1 MTLSHRFLTKKVCKL
16 SYHTPICPLNT
27 HTPNQYSLILSM
39 PSLLFLSKLS
49 CFQYLS
55 SSVHHYTG
63 FNLLWRLENIVSTPK
78 FETFASDYIKHFM
91 PGVVTSGEFRD
102 YFVNYFRMESMEIR
116 DQIVALDWDN
126 LFYSTGMPTDVP
138 DFSNSLSRDAMALAN
153 EWKQGTGKGRSVG
166 T

>member
-1 MTLSHRFLTKKVCKL
+1 MMLSPRFLTKKVCKL
-16 SYHTPICPLNT
+16 SYHILLSCPLNT
-27 HTPNQYSLILSM
+27 HTPNQYSRILSIPFP
-39 PSLLFLSKLS
+39 PSLPFKTLLF
-49 CFQYLS
+49 

-63 FNLLWRLENIVSTPK
+63 FNLLWRLENIVTTPK